1 MSDKLCGLAG
11 LGLDNLEDM
20 DIFGQEKKEEQVA
33 AEAPKIEEKDLIY
46 DKNFTCPVCGEDFP
60 AKIMKTGKARLLG
73 TDQDLRAKYEGIDA
87 VKYDVILCPHC
98 GYAALNRYFNNITKV
113 YAKLIKENI
122 SSKVQLHTYDDDI
135 YTYEEAIERYKLCL
149 ANAVVKRAHA
159 SEMAHERISRIS
171 GRIRRYGHGPSPGSE
186 KHGRDLSEECLYRL
200 HGSTSDRRISHV
212 RYG

>member
-11 LGLDNLEDM
+11 LGLDNLENM
-20 DIFGQEKKEEQVA
+20 DIFGQEKKEEQAA

-98 GYAALNRYFNNITKV
+98 GYAALNRYQQQST
-113 YAKLIKENI
+113 A
-122 SSKVQLHTYDDDI
+122 
-135 YTYEEAIERYKLCL
+135 
-149 ANAVVKRAHA
+149 AH
-159 SEMAHERISRIS
+159 
-171 GRIRRYGHGPSPGSE
+171 
-186 KHGRDLSEECLYRL
+186 L
-200 HGSTSDRRISHV
+200 
-212 RYG
+212 